1 MRGAPCIIGNSI
13 AGAVAGFLT
22 RPCCVIPAAMSV
34 TGVGSAGGLAHAAI
48 VYRPAFL
55 SVSAVLL
62 ASSVWLTFRRE
73 GGWLPKALAAGAT
86 LAGFALSAAFM
97 GLH

>member
-1 MRGAPCIIGNSI
+1 MKLAPHIIGNSI

-34 TGVGSAGGLAHAAI
+34 AGVGSAGLAHAAV
-48 VYRPAFL
+48 VYRPAL
-55 SVSAVLL
+55 LTVSAVML
-62 ASSVWLTFRRE
+62 ASSIWLTFRRE

-86 LAGFALSAAFM
+86 LAAFALSARFI
-97 GLH
+97 GLY